1 MAKSAWMGIDVS
13 KTHVDIFFEGTHK
26 RFRVSDA
33 IDDCVAWV
41 QKAAPRG
48 VVVEATG
55 GYEQHLVQRLQRAKQ
70 AVSVVNPCWVRDFA
84 KSRGRLAKT
93 DKLDAKLLAE
103 YGERMQPRRTPA
115 VTKSSARL
123 RSIVTLRHQ
132 IADLRMTA
140 KQYAE
145 HGSTNLAARIQK
157 IVRYLQKQVNE
168 LDALAEKEIAKDEA
182 LTTRS
187 KRMQSVP
194 GIGPVI
200 AAGLL
205 VYMPELGTL
214 TRAQTAALA
223 GLAPM
228 NCESGAHR
236 GQAHI
241 RGGRADVRRLLF
253 LAAIVN
259 CRCKAS
265 PFKQS
270 FQALRARGKAAK
282 TAAIATAR
290 RIVIAVN
297 AMLKTSTDFS
307 TERAL
312 SATR

>member
-13 KTHVDIFFEGTHK
+13 KTHLDIFFEGTHK
-26 RFRVSDA
+26 RFRVSDEVDA
-33 IDDCVAWV
+33 CVTWV
-41 QKAAPRG
+41 AKAEPKG

-55 GYEQHLVQRLQRAKQ
+55 GYEQRIVLPLQVAKQ

-103 YGERMQPRRTPA
+103 YGEKMQPRETAP

-145 HGSTNLAARIQK
+145 HGSTKMAARIQK
-157 IVRYLQKQVNE
+157 IVSYLQKQVRE
-168 LDALAEKEIAKDEA
+168 LDAMAEKEIAKDEELA
-182 LTTRS
+182 ARS
-187 KRMQSVP
+187 TRMQTVP

-205 VYMPELGTL
+205 VYMPELGSL

-241 RGGRADVRRLLF
+241 RGGRPDVRRLLF

-259 CRCKAS
+259 CRCKSS
-265 PFKQS
+265 PFKDS
-270 FQALRARGKAAK
+270 FRALRARGKANK
-282 TAAIATAR
+282 
-290 RIVIAVN
+290 
-297 AMLKTSTDFS
+297 
-307 TERAL
+307 
-312 SATR
+312 